1 MEHHHGIPAFI
12 SMFMLCQAI
21 SETWKINLTQILNA
35 IVSSLKCCLDLL
47 RMLDWLRERT
57 FFGNVIKY
65 ILFLFWETCCFRFL
79 PGWSWINSLHLF
91 ELEFTSCGTENS
103 LWTTKCILF
112 LDLKQISSFFTR
124 WRYGRSVSM
133 PTNNTESPSPFSSQV
148 LTESHLSSYYS
159 QFISIQNID
168 HLLGN

>member
-12 SMFMLCQAI
+12 SMYMLCQAI

-91 ELEFTSCGTENS
+91 ELDLTSCGTENFFMDYKMHPFPGPKANQLIFHKVEIWEVSQYAHQQHWITFS
-103 LWTTKCILF
+103 LL
-112 LDLKQISSFFTR
+112 
-124 WRYGRSVSM
+124 
-133 PTNNTESPSPFSSQV
+133 FSSAYWKSF
-148 LTESHLSSYYS
+148 E
-159 QFISIQNID
+159 
-168 HLLGN
+168 